1 MIRRLIFAA
10 LLASVVI
17 PTFPQL
23 LKNLRLARDLRPLS
37 MPARREKLMPDTY
50 AAIEAIRA
58 AVPMNEPIA
67 LIGVSRESLDEALF
81 VNYYLYPHPTKIF
94 GDRWAYVS
102 AGEKPKVMVRLGPTL
117 RQTTYA
123 ELRNEEL
130 RRWRVVRD
138 IRLPSE
144 ARTDFAIPIVTS
156 TDGPPPVSYTI
167 EGAIACDR
175 EAHVTLTLEP
185 DHIVNILTIRE
196 TRTFYDLVYECFGVM
211 KFASWVHVSSDA
223 PVRSAFWLVN
233 RTARTAAPLHLAEGP
248 LTRPAPFPVD
258 PAAGLWLLNLGN
270 DPALVHV
277 GAANAG
283 VPPRTLIGTH
293 ADGTV
298 TGRVYAFVTKKKPNG
313 DTQFIWPEDLK

>member
-37 MPARREKLMPDTY
+37 MRARREKLMPDTY

-117 RQTTYA
+117 RQKTYA
-123 ELRNEEL
+123 ELSKEEL

-138 IRLPSE
+138 IR
-144 ARTDFAIPIVTS
+144 
-156 TDGPPPVSYTI
+156 
-167 EGAIACDR
+167 
-175 EAHVTLTLEP
+175 
-185 DHIVNILTIRE
+185 
-196 TRTFYDLVYECFGVM
+196 
-211 KFASWVHVSSDA
+211 
-223 PVRSAFWLVN
+223 
-233 RTARTAAPLHLAEGP
+233 
-248 LTRPAPFPVD
+248 
-258 PAAGLWLLNLGN
+258 
-270 DPALVHV
+270 
-277 GAANAG
+277 
-283 VPPRTLIGTH
+283 
-293 ADGTV
+293 
-298 TGRVYAFVTKKKPNG
+298 
-313 DTQFIWPEDLK
+313 